1 LLFSLS
7 DGAKP
12 PTADFPLIVTSYEIL
27 IADAKFLGKVCVR
40 VLVCV
45 RVCVCMCVR
54 VCVCVCVRLC
64 VCVRV
69 CVCVCVC
76 VCVRVRECA
85 CVRVRVLCMHA
96 CLSPVA

>member
-1 LLFSLS
+1 MLNILAASRLACQNLLLKLLFSLS

-45 RVCVCMCVR
+45 RVI
-54 VCVCVCVRLC
+54 
-64 VCVRV
+64 
-69 CVCVCVC
+69 
-76 VCVRVRECA
+76 
-85 CVRVRVLCMHA
+85 
-96 CLSPVA
+96 SPFHFKYS